1 MSLKAHHH
9 TVSMVSICSLL
20 KTHPDLLWW
29 NICVTGSKVMV
40 QSDLWPSRIW
50 GSVLDKNRAKISHIH
65 FEPPSIKTTRGLDPV
80 SSVHVS
86 SCQAGRHMI
95 TVSRTHSIHQSGC
108 SDWTTES
115 FLVCVCECRSLYM
128 MNVSWTEQHV
138 RQFQLFYGKRAAGR
152 TVTLLV
158 SFCPINKHVGINL
171 IFFLFSTEVLKD
183 FRSPALAHCWYMNG
197 AVARKDS
204 ASLRCKTDAS
214 PSFLPFCFLR
224 GWSMSEV
231 GGSTNRL
238 FVSSSRCFFLSFW
251 GFGTMSSRLGANT
264 FESRQRRPFTPSA
277 QLNKCDGK
285 CDSGEKRSE

>member
-1 MSLKAHHH
+1 MLLGQRSWFSLTFDPVGSEDLSWIR
-9 TVSMVSICSLL
+9 TV
-20 KTHPDLLWW
+20 
-29 NICVTGSKVMV
+29 
-40 QSDLWPSRIW
+40 Q
-50 GSVLDKNRAKISHIH
+50 RAPHIH

-158 SFCPINKHVGINL
+158 SFCPINQHVGINL
-171 IFFLFSTEVLKD
+171 IFCLFSTEVLKD
-183 FRSPALAHCWYMNG
+183 FRS
-197 AVARKDS
+197 
-204 ASLRCKTDAS
+204 
-214 PSFLPFCFLR
+214 
-224 GWSMSEV
+224 
-231 GGSTNRL
+231 
-238 FVSSSRCFFLSFW
+238 
-251 GFGTMSSRLGANT
+251 LGARALLIH
-264 FESRQRRPFTPSA
+264 ERRS
-277 QLNKCDGK
+277 C
-285 CDSGEKRSE
+285 SERFGLIKM